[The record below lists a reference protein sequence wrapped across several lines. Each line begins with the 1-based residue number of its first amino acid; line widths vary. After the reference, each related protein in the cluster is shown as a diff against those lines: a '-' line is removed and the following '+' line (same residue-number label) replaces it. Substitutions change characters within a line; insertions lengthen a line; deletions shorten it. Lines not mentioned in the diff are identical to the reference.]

1 MKTKIVQL
9 DLKDRDKL
17 SKQVDDAAQ
26 IIKKGGVVAMPSETC
41 YALAVNA
48 SNKQAVEKLFK
59 IKERPKD
66 KPVPVV
72 AADVRMIREYAV
84 LNEIGESI
92 VRNFMPGPVTIVLEK
107 KETTPDVLSI
117 DGVAIRIAGHPFARY
132 VSQESEVALT
142 ATSANTSGE
151 DPIYNADAL
160 IKNFSGKVDMIVVA
174 GNLPPIIP
182 STMVDVRKNP
192 PVLIRQGPVSFS
204 EIMSQL
210 KREGLVKEV

>member
-9 DLKDRDKL
+9 ELKDRDKL
-17 SKQVDDAAQ
+17 SKQVDEAAQ
-26 IIKKGGVVAMPSETC
+26 IIKKGGIVAMPSETC
-41 YALAVNA
+41 YALAVDA
-48 SNKQAVEKLFK
+48 SNQEAVEKLFK

-72 AADVRMIREYAV
+72 VADIRMIQDYAI
-84 LNEIGESI
+84 LNEIGENI

-107 KETTPDVLSI
+107 KPTTPDVLSI
-117 DGVAIRIAGHPFARY
+117 DGVAIRVAGHPFARY
-132 VSQESEVALT
+132 VSQESEAPLT
-142 ATSANTSGE
+142 ATSANISGE
-151 DPIYNADAL
+151 DPIYSADL
-160 IKNFSGKVDMIVVA
+160 LVKNFSGKVDMIVVF

-210 KREGLVKEV
+210 KRSNLLK